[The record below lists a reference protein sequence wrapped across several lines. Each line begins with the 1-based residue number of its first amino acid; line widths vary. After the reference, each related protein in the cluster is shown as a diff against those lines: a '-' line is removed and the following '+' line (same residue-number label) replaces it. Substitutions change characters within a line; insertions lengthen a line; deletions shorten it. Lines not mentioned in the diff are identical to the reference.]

1 MDSSVNGENQ
11 RAELRPR
18 VDFLLAIESVGELYT
33 GLAPRLSTDGL
44 YIETDQPVPPDS
56 EVGFKVTLPDGVV
69 VMRGLGQV
77 TWVRPP
83 ESPNDPT
90 GLAVRF
96 SDVDPDARE
105 TLDAVIDAHLAG
117 GGVLFDLDGGQ
128 LGEETFPTDS
138 LDTNLA
144 TASGPRWV
152 RDLDGPQTPPSPSGE
167 RDAATGENLEV
178 GELRFEQ
185 AIAGFSGGHDPDAS
199 ENDRILD
206 DAIAAAVGLNT
217 GADES
222 ANAAAPEATDVIP
235 DVLDQWRREL
245 EIAGKGPLP
254 PEPEVDASVDAKEWE
269 SLLPFEP
276 DGDSDLVTPAPWTK
290 PDRTTTSAR
299 RDEDRNRPLGSWWM
313 IAMAA
318 MAVVVVGVAF
328 AMWVKQGSH
337 AEPAPTPQVAE
348 AAVEPL
354 AEPPD
359 ATIPEVLPDSEST
372 RVPAPETASAMP
384 APKASI
390 LESITWQPDAG
401 HTRVVIRADGVLDR
415 AAVDAIR
422 LEDPPRVLVR
432 IRAIDRPFTPTRF
445 DVASPEITAI
455 RVGYH
460 PELRPAAM
468 YVVLDL
474 ASDDVLSDGAL
485 SVANRQ
491 AVVTVRTGP

>member
-1 MDSSVNGENQ
+1 MDSSENGENQ
-11 RAELRPR
+11 RTEARPR

-44 YIETDQPVPPDS
+44 FIETDQPVPPES
-56 EVGFKVTLPDGVV
+56 EVSFKVTLPDGVV
-69 VMRGLGQV
+69 VMRGLGRV
-77 TWVRPP
+77 MWLRPP

-105 TLDAVIDAHLAG
+105 TLDAVIDAHLAS

-128 LGEETFPTDS
+128 PGGETFPTDS
-138 LDTNLA
+138 LDTNFA

-152 RDLDGPQTPPSPSGE
+152 RDVDGPQTPPSASGGD
-167 RDAATGENLEV
+167 DAATGENLGV
-178 GELRFEQ
+178 GGLRFEQ
-185 AIAGFSGGHDPDAS
+185 AIAGFSGGHDQPS
-199 ENDRILD
+199 EDDRTLD

-217 GADES
+217 DAEET
-222 ANAAAPEATDVIP
+222 ANATAQKASDVIP

-245 EIAGKGPLP
+245 EVAGKGPLP
-254 PEPEVDASVDAKEWE
+254 PEPEVEASVNAKEWE

-276 DGDSDLVTPAPWTK
+276 DGDSDLGAPAPWTK

-299 RDEDRNRPLGSWWM
+299 RDEDQARPLGGWWM
-313 IAMAA
+313 IAMAV
-318 MAVVVVGVAF
+318 MAVVVVAVAF
-328 AMWVKQGSH
+328 AMWVRQNSG
-337 AEPAPTPQVAE
+337 AEPAPTPNVAE
-348 AAVEPL
+348 ASVEPL

-359 ATIPEVLPDSEST
+359 AIVPEVLPDPEST
-372 RVPAPETASAMP
+372 RAPAPETAPAMP

-401 HTRVVIRADGVLDR
+401 QTRVVIRADGVLDR
-415 AAVDAIR
+415 ASVDAIR
-422 LEDPPRVLVR
+422 LENPPRVLVR
-432 IRAIDRPFTPTRF
+432 IRAMDRPFKPTRF
-445 DVASPEITAI
+445 EVASPEITAI

-491 AVVTVRTGP
+491 AVVTVRTDR